1 MTILF
6 LKNHLKCTF
15 LLFKQSARKQL
26 NSSTWRT
33 ACLTD
38 QHTMCEP
45 LSVYS
50 CCPRPVAHTLR
61 PLSAHHDSDRIFRLS
76 KAVTECNGRRR
87 DSPRNVEH
95 LDGML
100 NRLCSLFKVS
110 FETLGGKEFSAAAR
124 VAFLTV
130 IFHITI
136 LRHQRSRDFN
146 WRHCEVIWT
155 FHLLR

>member
-1 MTILF
+1 MHLPSFQAICEKAAELF
-6 LKNHLKCTF
+6 NMADRLPH
-15 LLFKQSARKQL
+15 
-26 NSSTWRT
+26 
-33 ACLTD
+33 TD

-87 DSPRNVEH
+87 DSPTNVEH

-110 FETLGGKEFSAAAR
+110 FETLGGKEFSGATR

-130 IFHITI
+130 IFRITI